1 MIREI
6 YIINIKTVQDFEKE
20 IGFAI
25 DSDYTI
31 VLYDKKDGVIMG
43 VLYNK
48 FEGWLE
54 IDINPV
60 YKIQLSQVEIHLLHF
75 LDSENDPVWNPCKK
89 YLFDIHIIDKA
100 LSKWKDRVGYI
111 YWN

>member
-1 MIREI
+1 MIREK
-6 YIINIKTVQDFEKE
+6 YIINRKTVQDFENE
-20 IGFAI
+20 IGFYI
-25 DSDYTI
+25 ESDYTI
-31 VLYDKKDGVIMG
+31 VLYDKKDGSIMG

-60 YKIQLSQVEIHLLHF
+60 YKIQPLQVEIHLLHF
-75 LDSENDPVWNPCKK
+75 LDNEDDPLWNPSKK
-89 YLFDIHIIDKA
+89 YLSDIRIVCQGM
-100 LSKWKDRVGYI
+100 SKWKDSVGYI